1 MNSFA
6 TENTETRQ
14 TTPAFMNDIWASHE
28 VDPTMA
34 LYLPWVVPPSFIA
47 AWERGTGQTLDPS
60 IKVERTAEYIK
71 KVFKDLGYGDVSDV
85 ALQSQFG
92 TGVDGSPVS
101 HGPFKHY
108 RAQVWFRKWNDSSL
122 VASLQSRIRRSGEV
136 RLVHSDPQY
145 WVVKENQFATHREFS
160 LDKQLRKA
168 LREVDSLMA
177 KGPEQQQN
185 ADEVMTA
192 PVVAGAC
199 KPRPRGRPP
208 CGHTWDA
215 EQGAY
220 VRIHKR
226 PPGRPPVGMKWDE
239 RQGKYV

>member
-6 TENTETRQ
+6 TENIENRQ
-14 TTPAFMNDIWASHE
+14 PAPTYMKNIWSNHE

-71 KVFKDLGYGDVSDV
+71 KVFRDLGYGEVSDV

-92 TGVDGSPVS
+92 SGTEGNPVS

-108 RAQVWFRKWNDSSL
+108 RAQVWFRKWNDDAL
-122 VASLQSRIRRSGEV
+122 VASLQSRIRRDGEV

-160 LDKQLRKA
+160 LDKQLRRA
-168 LREVDSLMA
+168 LREVDSLT
-177 KGPEQQQN
+177 KCPEQQQQ

-192 PVVAGAC
+192 PVVEGAF

-208 CGHTWDA
+208 FGHTWDA
-215 EQGAY
+215 EAGAY
-220 VRIHKR
+220 VRLHKR
-226 PPGRPPVGMKWDE
+226 PPGRPPVGRKWDE

>member
-6 TENTETRQ
+6 TEIAETRQ
-14 TTPAFMNDIWASHE
+14 TAPAFLNSIWASHE

-34 LYLPWVVPPSFIA
+34 LYMPWVVPPSFIS
-47 AWERGTGQTLDPS
+47 AWERGTGQTLDPA

-71 KVFKDLGYGDVSDV
+71 KVFKDLGYGEVSDV

-92 TGVDGSPVS
+92 SGTEGNPVS

-108 RAQVWFRKWNDSSL
+108 RAQVWFRKWNDDAL
-122 VASLQSRIRRSGEV
+122 VASLQSRIRRDGEV
-136 RLVHSDPQY
+136 RLVHSDPQF

-160 LDKQLRKA
+160 LDKQLRRA
-168 LREVDSLMA
+168 LREVDSLST
-177 KGPEQQQN
+177 KSPEQQQ

-192 PVVAGAC
+192 PVVGGF

-215 EQGAY
+215 VQGAY
-220 VRIHKR
+220 VRVHKR
-226 PPGRPPVGMKWDE
+226 PPGRPPVGRNWDE